1 MIKKITLILFLF
13 CLLIPVSFFAQDI
26 SLYTQ
31 INGRYDFTF
40 VGNTLNT
47 NENSFMSSPT
57 ILTSSSA
64 DLNLASTDVIERAYL
79 YWAGCGTG
87 DFNVQLNG
95 IDITP
100 DRTFSIIQA
109 SSGWPHFS
117 AFKDITAQVQ
127 ATGNGTYTLSDLDLT
142 AEIPQYF
149 QNRTNFG
156 GWAIIVVY
164 QNDAL
169 PLNQLNI
176 YDGMQAVPDRIDI
189 SLNSLNV
196 IDNFD
201 AKIGFLAWEGDV
213 GIANNES
220 LTINGSV
227 LSNPPL
233 NPSNNAFNSTNSVTG
248 SNSLFNM
255 DLDIYTIQN
264 NIQIGDTTADISLT
278 SDQDY
283 VMINA
288 IVTKL
293 NSQLPDAT
301 IVLNNYISECNTGY
315 IELNYTVYNVNST
328 DFLPANTP
336 ITFYTQNTLLGTFY
350 TQNDIPIGGNENNTI
365 ILNIPNAISS
375 PFTLTA
381 VVDDNGTRSG
391 IVTELVETNNE
402 FETVIELKLPPT
414 FNYLEDLLS
423 CNLGLTKGI
432 FDFSNYEELV
442 KSDSSQSVTF
452 HESYNDA
459 FLNNNEIFNTTN
471 FEAITTPKEI
481 FVRIENE
488 FCYSL
493 TSFNLR
499 TRNCPPEV
507 FNAISA
513 NNDGLNDSFYIEGLR
528 DIFVNFKLEIYNR
541 WGKHIWT
548 GDNSM
553 PDWDGKVKK
562 SVGPDDAPDG
572 TYYYILYLND
582 PDYNEPLTG
591 YLYLTR

>member
-1 MIKKITLILFLF
+1 MIKKITLFLFLF
-13 CLLIPVSFFAQDI
+13 YLLIPEVVFSQDI

-47 NENSFMSSPT
+47 NENSFMSTPT

-64 DLNLASTDVIERAYL
+64 DLNLGPTDVIERAYL

-87 DFNVQLNG
+87 DFDVQLNG
-95 IDITP
+95 VDITP
-100 DRTFSIIQA
+100 DRTFSIIQT

-176 YDGMQAVPDRIDI
+176 YDGMQAVPSRIDI

-220 LTINGSV
+220 LTINGNV

-248 SNSLFNM
+248 SNTLYNM
-255 DLDIYTIQN
+255 DLDIYNIQN
-264 NIQIGDTTADISLT
+264 NINVGDTTADISLT
-278 SDQDY
+278 SNQDY

-301 IVLNNYISECNTGY
+301 IVLNNYTTECNTGV
-315 IELNYTVYNVNST
+315 IEVDYTVYNVNST
-328 DFLPANTP
+328 EFLPANTP
-336 ITFYTQNTLLGTFY
+336 ITFYIQNTFLGTFF
-350 TQNDIPIGGNENNTI
+350 TQNDIPIGGNENGSVT
-365 ILNIPNAISS
+365 LNIPSALSTN
-375 PFTLTA
+375 FTLLA
-381 VVDDNGTRSG
+381 VVDDNGNGLG
-391 IVTELVETNNE
+391 IVTELVETNNT
-402 FETVIELKLPPT
+402 FEASIDLKVSPT
-414 FNYLEDLLS
+414 FNFLDDLLS
-423 CNLGLTKGI
+423 CNLGLTRGI
-432 FDFSNYEELV
+432 FDFSSYEELV
-442 KSDSSQSVTF
+442 KSDSSHSVTF
-452 HESYNDA
+452 HENYNNA
-459 FLNNNEIFNTTN
+459 VLNSNEIFNTTN
-471 FEAITTPKEI
+471 YEAVTTPKEI

-488 FCYSL
+488 FCYSI
-493 TSFNLR
+493 TSFNLLS
-499 TRNCPPEV
+499 RNCPPEV
-507 FNAISA
+507 FNAVSA
-513 NNDGLNDSFYIEGLR
+513 NNDGLNDGFFIEGLR
-528 DIFVNFKLEIYNR
+528 DIFINFKLEIYNR
-541 WGKHIWT
+541 WGRHIWT
-548 GDNSM
+548 GDNSI
-553 PDWDGKVKK
+553 PDWDGKVAK
-562 SVGPDDAPDG
+562 SVGPDDAPEG

-582 PDYNEPLTG
+582 PDYTEPLTG

>member
-1 MIKKITLILFLF
+1 MIKKITLLLFLF
-13 CLLIPVSFFAQDI
+13 CLLIPEIIFSQDI

-47 NENSFMSSPT
+47 NENSFMSTPT

-64 DLNLASTDVIERAYL
+64 DLNLSPTDVIERAYL

-87 DFNVQLNG
+87 DFDVQLNG
-95 IDITP
+95 VDIAP

-109 SSGWPHFS
+109 STGNPHFS

-127 ATGNGTYTLSDLDLT
+127 ATGNGTYTLSDLDLN
-142 AEIPQYF
+142 AEITQYF
-149 QNRTNFG
+149 ENRTNFG
-156 GWAIIVVY
+156 GWAIIVVF

-176 YDGMQAVPDRIDI
+176 YDGMQAVPSRIDI
-189 SLNSLNV
+189 SLSSLNV

-220 LTINGSV
+220 LTINGNV

-248 SNSLFNM
+248 SNTLYNM
-255 DLDIYTIQN
+255 DLDIYNIQN
-264 NIQIGDTTADISLT
+264 NIEIGDTTADISLT
-278 SDQDY
+278 SNQDY

-301 IVLNNYISECNTGY
+301 IVLNNYTTECNTGV
-315 IELNYTVYNVNST
+315 IEIDYTVYNVNST
-328 DFLPANTP
+328 EFLPANTP
-336 ITFYTQNTLLGTFY
+336 ITFYIQDTVLGTFY
-350 TQNDIPIGGNENNTI
+350 TQNDIPIGGNENGSVT
-365 ILNIPNAISS
+365 LNIPAGIASDFN
-375 PFTLTA
+375 LTA
-381 VVDDNGTRSG
+381 IVDDNGTG
-391 IVTELVETNNE
+391 LGVVTELVETNNT
-402 FETVIELKLPPT
+402 FEALINLKVSPT
-414 FNYLEDLLS
+414 FNDLEDLLS
-423 CNLGLTKGI
+423 CNLGLTRGI
-432 FDFSNYEELV
+432 FDFSSYEELV
-442 KSDSSQSVTF
+442 KSNPSHIVTF

-459 FLNNNEIFNTTN
+459 VLDINEIFNTTN
-471 FEAITTPKEI
+471 YEAITTPEEI
-481 FVRIENE
+481 FIRIENE
-488 FCYSL
+488 FCYSV

-507 FNAISA
+507 FNAVSA
-513 NNDGLNDSFYIEGLR
+513 NNDGLNDTFFIEGLH

-541 WGKHIWT
+541 WGRHIWT
-548 GDNSM
+548 GDNSL
-553 PDWDGKVKK
+553 PDWDGKVAK
-562 SVGPDDAPDG
+562 SVGPDDAPEG